1 MEFICSIYNIDKY
14 NFSGKL
20 VAGKTNT
27 GTLCVC
33 VCECVCACVCI
44 CCVCKINIYIISFLH
59 VESRT
64 DLECKA
70 FFFLNHQVIRS
81 NVVLNK

>member
-27 GTLCVC
+27 DTLCVC
-33 VCECVCACVCI
+33 VS
-44 CCVCKINIYIISFLH
+44 VCKINIYIISFLH

-81 NVVLNK
+81 NAVLNK